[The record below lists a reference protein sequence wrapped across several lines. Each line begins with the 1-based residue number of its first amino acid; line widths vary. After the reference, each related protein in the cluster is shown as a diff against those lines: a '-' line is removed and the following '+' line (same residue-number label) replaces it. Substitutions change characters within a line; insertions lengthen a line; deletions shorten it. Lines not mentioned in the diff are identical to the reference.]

1 MVQICSDKYPK
12 SNESKYQSHFDLFPY
27 ELSDFQKYA
36 IEAIVEG
43 HHVITAAPT
52 GSGKTLSAEF
62 AIQFFVAQQKRVF
75 YTTPIKALSNQKY
88 YEFTR
93 KYPHISFGLLTGDIK
108 TNPDADVVIMTAEI
122 LTNMLFLAE
131 SGEFP
136 AAAVVMDEVH
146 YINDEHRGQ
155 TWEQTILMLPPE
167 VQMIMLSATLDE
179 PHKFAEW
186 VESTRPF
193 HLQTSNDVANDKKE
207 VYLAFTN
214 HRIVPLTHYAYVAT
228 TESFLKTVKDKAL
241 QQQIRASTNKLIT
254 LQTDKNV
261 FVESGVKE
269 VAKTLEIFES
279 KELFLKRKF
288 VLNNLSTFLKENEML
303 PAICFV
309 FSRKNVERCASE
321 ITANLLE
328 DDSKVPYIVRRECEQ
343 IIRKLPNYQEYL
355 ELPEYNTLIALL
367 EKGVGI
373 HHSGMIP
380 ILREIVELMISK
392 KYIKL
397 LFATESFSIGLDCPI
412 RTAIF
417 TSLTKFDGDR
427 ERYLYPH
434 EYTQSAGRAGRRGI
448 DAVGHVVHCSNLF
461 TLPTLSEYKT
471 ILCGKP
477 QKLVSK
483 FRIHYGMILRLL
495 QNSDGAGVE
504 SLSQFAEKS
513 MIHHEIAKQTQTQIG
528 IIESIKRTLEQ
539 KRATSAFLRTPHTV
553 CHTYHDEMARLP
565 TVVNKKRRDCEKT
578 IREIK
583 DQYKFVEEDSRNLSE
598 LYGLEDEYQR
608 ETDQLDSIRGFI
620 EDQTRLVCIVLADS
634 GFICPTNPVN
644 VAICYVLRTPQ
655 IACTPS
661 AARPEYFTN
670 YTLTHRG
677 KIASGIAEVHP
688 LILAKYLMEW
698 RQFADFSEIQLV
710 GFLSVFADVKVPEDT
725 RVFEPRTTDALL
737 KSRLWELK
745 TEYERMDALELSR
758 KMYTGIPYEGALM
771 YDLVDDM
778 MKWCLCETEQQCKY
792 FLQHRITDELG
803 ISVGDFTKACMKIST
818 ISNELSNVCESM
830 GFVDCLYKLSR
841 VDTHVLKYIATT
853 QSLYV

>member
-1 MVQICSDKYPK
+1 MVKICSEKYPNVK
-12 SNESKYQSHFDLFPY
+12 NSGRDETQVPLGAEGVRGNSEERTSKEFENESKFQSHFDLFPY
-27 ELSDFQKYA
+27 DLSDFQKYA

-43 HHVITAAPT
+43 QHVITAAPT

-62 AIQFFVAQQKRVF
+62 AIQFFVEQGKRVF

-88 YEFTR
+88 YEFTNR
-93 KYPHISFGLLTGDIK
+93 YPHIRFGLLTGDIK

-122 LTNMLFLAE
+122 LTNMLFLADSAE
-131 SGEFP
+131 TFP

-186 VESTRPF
+186 VETCKPTGPCKP
-193 HLQTSNDVANDKKE
+193 LKE
-207 VYLAFTN
+207 VYLAYTH
-214 HRIVPLTHYAYVAT
+214 HRIVPLTHYSYVAT
-228 TESFLKTVKDKAL
+228 TESFLKTVKDKTL
-241 QQQIRASTNKLIT
+241 QQQIRSSTNKLIQI
-254 LQTDKNV
+254 QTDKNV
-261 FVESGVKE
+261 FIESGVKE
-269 VAKTLEIFES
+269 VAKILDIFES
-279 KELFLKRKF
+279 RELFLKRKF
-288 VLNNLSTFLKENEML
+288 ILNNLATFLRENEML

-355 ELPEYNTLIALL
+355 ELPEYNTLVGLL
-367 EKGVGI
+367 EKGIGI

-392 KYIKL
+392 KYIKM

-417 TSLTKFDGDR
+417 TSLTKFDGSH

-448 DAVGHVVHCSNLF
+448 DTVGHVVHCNNLF
-461 TLPTLSEYKT
+461 PLPTMSEYKT

-483 FRIHYGMILRLL
+483 FRIHYAMVLRLI
-495 QNSDGAGVE
+495 QNGKTADFHE
-504 SLSQFAEKS
+504 FAEKS
-513 MIHHEIAKQTQTQIG
+513 MIHHEMTKQSNAQTNVL
-528 IIESIKRTLEQ
+528 ESMKRTLEE
-539 KRATSAFLRTPHTV
+539 KRATIAFLRTPQDV
-553 CHTYHDEMARLP
+553 CQTYIAETARLG
-565 TVVNKKRRDCEKT
+565 TLVNKKRRDCEKT
-578 IREIK
+578 LRDIK
-583 DQYKFVEEDSRNLSE
+583 DQHKYIEEDSRNISE
-598 LYGLEDEYQR
+598 LSRLENEYR
-608 ETDQLDSIRGFI
+608 IETNQLQHIQSFIVHQTQLVCDVLVDDGFI
-620 EDQTRLVCIVLADS
+620 ANTDT
-634 GFICPTNPVN
+634 GYT
-644 VAICYVLRTPQ
+644 
-655 IACTPS
+655 
-661 AARPEYFTN
+661 FTH
-670 YTLTHRG
+670 LG
-677 KIASGIAEVHP
+677 KIASNIAEIHP
-688 LILAKYLMEW
+688 LILSKYIMEW
-698 RQFADFSEIQLV
+698 RQFEDFSEIQLV
-710 GFLSVFADVKVPEDT
+710 AFLSVFADVKVPEDS
-725 RVFEPRTTDALL
+725 RVFEPRTKDVFL
-737 KSRLWELK
+737 KRRLEELRE
-745 TEYERMDALELSR
+745 EYVRMDKLELSR
-758 KMYTGIPYEGALM
+758 EMYTGISYDDALM

-778 MKWCLCETEQQCKY
+778 MEWCLCETEQQCKY

-803 ISVGDFTKACMKIST
+803 VSVGDFTKACMKIST
-818 ISNELSNVCESM
+818 ISKELSNVCESM

-841 VDTHVLKYIATT
+841 VDTHILKYIATT